1 MHLILKNCSPL
12 LDVLTGHFFRKKQ
25 IKFNPELNKKGQGH
39 LHAIVM
45 PNEFGWIENTDIL
58 RTFLNNEIG
67 DCFLKD
73 SNGKT
78 FYELAC
84 EI

>member
-1 MHLILKNCSPL
+1 
-12 LDVLTGHFFRKKQ
+12 
-25 IKFNPELNKKGQGH
+25 